1 MAVSLKTK
9 RNNKI
14 TSVGDLFD
22 NLFSLCNI
30 QQDISLEK
38 IRENWTA
45 LAGVVLSTHTT
56 PVSLE
61 EGKLRVLADHPVY
74 ASDFQISKSGIM
86 KNINAQFGPVID
98 SISVFQK
105 KNRFKK

>member
-14 TSVGDLFD
+14 IAVSDLFD

-38 IRENWTA
+38 IREDWAA
-45 LAGVVLSTHTT
+45 LAGAVLSTHTT

-61 EGKLRVLADHPVY
+61 DGKLSVLADHPVF
-74 ASDFQISKSGIM
+74 ASDFQISKAGIM
-86 KNINAQFGPVID
+86 KNINAQFGQVID

-105 KNRFKK
+105 KNRYRK